1 MQKNPDCVLGGGRY
15 DKDDAADTDEINSE
29 FDQICA
35 ANLANFAK
43 FIRELVA
50 IRFAKPPPYPPP

>member
-1 MQKNPDCVLGGGRY
+1 MPKNPDCVLGGTTHDEG
-15 DKDDAADTDEINSE
+15 DAADTAEINSE

-35 ANLANFAK
+35 ANLANLAK